1 LFQGE
6 QLETIDRQR
15 LRASESKQLIEYF
28 MAFNRGDMAR
38 VESLK
43 KKEGQLKVKGIIRTV
58 VFFVFTYK
66 RAFQTKW
73 MSQYETQ

>member
-1 LFQGE
+1 
-6 QLETIDRQR
+6 
-15 LRASESKQLIEYF
+15 